1 MKNEREEKGGV
12 KKKKEKKGTS
22 HKGETCR
29 CEISW
34 FCLRQRWV
42 QIKKHRERVR
52 KEEERMSSEK
62 NAQRKQHNVK
72 LSSRLI
78 SYSVGSHVVVGG
90 LTPLSPWTV
99 VQFLSL

>member
-1 MKNEREEKGGV
+1 
-12 KKKKEKKGTS
+12 
-22 HKGETCR
+22 
-29 CEISW
+29 
-34 FCLRQRWV
+34 
-42 QIKKHRERVR
+42 
-52 KEEERMSSEK
+52 MSSEK